1 MKFCQNCESQIFST
15 QKVILLFTFSPEDNG
30 PKDVRT
36 EGKFIVFPSQLLLL
50 FHVCPACK
58 QDGLLAEPRVI
69 GTMVEIASS
78 CANPNCKEK
87 ERLWRSQP
95 DMPGTRIPA
104 GNFLLSFAI
113 LVAGASATK
122 IKTVF
127 SHMGLSCIS
136 LSTYFSHQ
144 KVNHPSYTST
154 VHSKL

>member
-1 MKFCQNCESQIFST
+1 MINH
-15 QKVILLFTFSPEDNG
+15 FTFSSEDG
-30 PKDVRT
+30 PKDVRG
-36 EGKFIVFPSQLLLL
+36 EKKFIVFLSQLLLL

-58 QDGLLAEPRVI
+58 QDGLLAEARVI

-78 CANPNCKEK
+78 CANPNCKDK

-122 IKTVF
+122 IRTVF

-144 KVNHPSYTST
+144 KVNTLKKHLQSS
-154 VHSKL
+154 

>member
-1 MKFCQNCESQIFST
+1 M
-15 QKVILLFTFSPEDNG
+15 
-30 PKDVRT
+30 
-36 EGKFIVFPSQLLLL
+36 EGKFIVFLSQLLLL
-50 FHVCPACK
+50 FRVCPACK
-58 QDGLLAEPRVI
+58 QDGLLAEARVI

-78 CANPNCKEK
+78 CANPNCLDK

-113 LVAGASATK
+113 VVAGASATK

-127 SHMGLSCIS
+127 NHMGLSCIS

-144 KVNHPSYTST
+144 KANDPSYNN
-154 VHSKL
+154 KLDSFVNSLLVYIFLFKFLVAAF